1 MPIEYDHGRDPGL
14 TLYDAEPVRHQNPR
28 SSESAEDIGG
38 MTKAELVSLA
48 EERGVDSSGS
58 KAELAERLGA
68 G

>member
-1 MPIEYDHGRDPGL
+1 MPREYDHGRDPKL
-14 TLYDAEPVRHQNPR
+14 TLSEPEPVRVYNPR
-28 SSESAEDIGG
+28 AAATSEDLAG
-38 MTKAELVSLA
+38 MTKAELVTLA

>member
-1 MPIEYDHGRDPGL
+1 
-14 TLYDAEPVRHQNPR
+14 
-28 SSESAEDIGG
+28 